1 MVNLIWASFILIGIL
16 FCFATGKLEL
26 LNTEILN
33 STKDALDMVMKIF
46 PVMALWLGI
55 MNIASVSGL
64 LKKMSNAVAPLL
76 SKLFPEI
83 PKGHESLSFIAS
95 NIIANM
101 FGLGNAATPFGLKA
115 MKSLQAI
122 NKKKDTASRS
132 MITFLVINTSG
143 VTIVPTTIISLRMM
157 HGSSNPTEVVLACIL
172 ATTTSTI
179 GAIILDRILARR
191 EKKRDQN
198 HL

>member
-1 MVNLIWASFILIGIL
+1 MVNLIWAFFIIISIIYSL
-16 FCFATGKLEL
+16 CTGKLDS

-64 LKKMSNAVAPLL
+64 LKKMSNAVAPFL
-76 SKLFPEI
+76 SKLFPEL

-95 NIIANM
+95 NIITNM

-115 MKSLQAI
+115 MKSLQTL
-122 NKKKDTASRS
+122 NPKKDTATRS

-157 HGSSNPTEVVLACIL
+157 HGSANPTEVVLACIL
-172 ATTTSTI
+172 ATSLSTI
-179 GAIILDRILARR
+179 GAVFVDRYYARR
-191 EKKRDQN
+191 DKKRDRRSI
-198 HL
+198 